1 MTENDINRP
10 VNYKIKPI
18 RNQVSRFRNGV
29 WQFIDPQ
36 SLTWTP
42 VDNFLSTHSSKDPLA
57 ILLSN
62 ARLPTEHLEVVNPG
76 EKILRDSSS
85 GTYLYFKHKPGQEL
99 L

>member
-1 MTENDINRP
+1 MDNDRFNP
-10 VNYKIKPI
+10 PTDYKIKPI
-18 RNQVSRFRNGV
+18 RNQVSRLRNNV

-42 VDNFLSTHSSKDPLA
+42 VDNFLSTHSSKDTLA

-62 ARLPTEHLEVVNPG
+62 ARLPTEHLEIVSPG
-76 EKILRDSSS
+76 EKMLRDSSS
-85 GTYLYFKHKPGQEL
+85 GTYLYFKQKPGQEL